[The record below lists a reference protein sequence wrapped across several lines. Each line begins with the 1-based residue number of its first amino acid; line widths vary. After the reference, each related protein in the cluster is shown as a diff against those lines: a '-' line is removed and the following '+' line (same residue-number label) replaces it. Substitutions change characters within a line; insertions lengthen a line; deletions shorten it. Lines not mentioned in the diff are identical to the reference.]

1 MNASNSIAPTRR
13 KRTALERYTALCEA
27 DGRRARFAR
36 YEGRP
41 VPGEAWYEVA
51 CQLVTLAGDLLARA
65 EKPWLDRLNRR
76 MDADYALSTADR
88 AQDAA
93 IRAGLDDEC
102 STCRRIARL
111 KSDAMRLRAG
121 CL

>member
-1 MNASNSIAPTRR
+1 MTNSTTVTAAPTRR
-13 KRTALERYTALCEA
+13 KRTALERYTALCA
-27 DGRRARFAR
+27 VDYNRAA
-36 YEGRP
+36 EGRP
-41 VPGEAWYEVA
+41 LITGEAWYEVT
-51 CQLVTLAGDLLARA
+51 CQLVALAGDLLARA

-93 IRAGLDDEC
+93 VRAGLDDEGN
-102 STCRRIARL
+102 TGRRIARL

-121 CL
+121 CR